1 MGSALMRMRLVY
13 KLCAIGAL
21 FAALTTVEGLP
32 FWPEDTAL
40 GDTVVLL
47 ERDAPKQAADE
58 KAAEKEAEDALVK
71 QAYKVRDM
79 PEGSKKEEK
88 KKEVLNA
95 AKELEAEKA
104 NKKEAAEVAAK
115 EEVAKAEPGSKEAED
130 AIVKQAY
137 KVRDMPEGSKKE
149 EKKEVL
155 NAAKKLEADKEKQD
169 KNDKAS
175 AEKEAT

>member
-40 GDTVVLL
+40 GDAVVLL
-47 ERDAPKQAADE
+47 ERDAPKHAADEKAAEKEAEDALVKQAYKGRDMPEVIKKEEKKKEVLNAAKELEAEKQDKNDKASGEKATQASTE

-95 AKELEAEKA
+95 AKELEAEK
-104 NKKEAAEVAAK
+104 
-115 EEVAKAEPGSKEAED
+115 
-130 AIVKQAY
+130 
-137 KVRDMPEGSKKE
+137 
-149 EKKEVL
+149 
-155 NAAKKLEADKEKQD
+155 
-169 KNDKAS
+169 
-175 AEKEAT
+175 

>member
-47 ERDAPKQAADE
+47 ERDAPKHAADE

-95 AKELEAEKA
+95 AKELEAEKQDKNDKA
-104 NKKEAAEVAAK
+104 SAEKEASQASTEKAAEK
-115 EEVAKAEPGSKEAED
+115 QAED
-130 AIVKQAY
+130 ALVKQAY

-149 EKKEVL
+149 EKKKEVL
-155 NAAKKLEADKEKQD
+155 NAAKEL
-169 KNDKAS
+169 
-175 AEKEAT
+175 